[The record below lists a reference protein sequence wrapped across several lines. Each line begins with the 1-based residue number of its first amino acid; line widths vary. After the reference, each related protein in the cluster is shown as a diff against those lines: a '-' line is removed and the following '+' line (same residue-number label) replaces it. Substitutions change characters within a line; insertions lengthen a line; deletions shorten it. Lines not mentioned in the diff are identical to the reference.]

1 MDEKAYNI
9 LLTVLLVII
18 GTAILVGGGIII
30 STHIKNK
37 QKEEDTQNIVEEVK
51 NSTSQQNN
59 NQNKKGNKVGDIGGS
74 NPTNITDGDFSG
86 VSTGSK
92 ISSIKME
99 NYNVVGVIKIP
110 KIKLEYPILDQ
121 VTKRSLEIAVA
132 QLNTQRGIN
141 NPGNTTIL
149 GHNYRNNMFFAKLH
163 LLTKGDK
170 ITVTDVN
177 GGVVTYE
184 VYEVATRTPNDTS
197 YIARDTGGKREISL
211 STCNDDS
218 TLRHVVLARE
228 V

>member
-9 LLTVLLVII
+9 LLTVLLAII

-37 QKEEDTQNIVEEVK
+37 QKEEDTKNIVEELK
-51 NSTSQQNN
+51 NSTTQDKNKANN
-59 NQNKKGNKVGDIGGS
+59 KNKVGDIGGS
-74 NPTNITDGDFSG
+74 NPTNIADGDFSG
-86 VSTGSK
+86 TSGSR
-92 ISSIKME
+92 ISNIKME